1 MLFSLIDY
9 YLPSIGKITAHV
21 APGVVGFFSSFL
33 SFISFLSLHFI
44 HIAYLCSDIL
54 TGRLVGGWVGEGGG
68 RLLKVTHEAINVWIR
83 QDAE

>member
-1 MLFSLIDY
+1 MGDRL
-9 YLPSIGKITAHV
+9 GT
-21 APGVVGFFSSFL
+21 PGVVGFFISFL
-33 SFISFLSLHFI
+33 SFISFPSLHFI

-54 TGRLVGGWVGEGGG
+54 TGMLVGEGGGG

>member
-1 MLFSLIDY
+1 MGDRL
-9 YLPSIGKITAHV
+9 GT
-21 APGVVGFFSSFL
+21 PGAVGFFISFL
-33 SFISFLSLHFI
+33 SFISFLPLHFI

-54 TGRLVGGWVGEGGG
+54 TGRLVGGGGG